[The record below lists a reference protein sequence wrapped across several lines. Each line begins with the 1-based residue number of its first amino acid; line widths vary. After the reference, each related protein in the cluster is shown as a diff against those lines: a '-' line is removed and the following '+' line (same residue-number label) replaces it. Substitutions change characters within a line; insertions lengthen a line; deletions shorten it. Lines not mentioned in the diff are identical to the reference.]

1 MLSEGVR
8 KKVELLFLNDFLL
21 SLKTHCEDYFHF
33 QKADRSK
40 CARRRDFSS
49 SYIKYC
55 QEHFGRKYG
64 PPEIF
69 CNLKEQIKSFM
80 DFHKKV
86 KIGYQ
91 VYGEDGGAALILVIV
106 TSLMIREHQKAYV
119 LV

>member
-8 KKVELLFLNDFLL
+8 KKVELLFLNNLTPSQIYNEFLL
-21 SLKTHCEDYFHF
+21 NLKTDCEDYFHF

-49 SYIKYC
+49 LYIKYC
-55 QEHFGRKYG
+55 QEHFGGKYG
-64 PPEIF
+64 QEIF

-86 KIGYQ
+86 KIAYQ
-91 VYGEDGGAALILVIV
+91 VYGEDGGAAFSFSDCNI
-106 TSLMIREHQKAYV
+106 ADD
-119 LV
+119 